1 MNLNVVKSWN
11 LKRFKKAIFIFFY
24 MVAMQMQARS
34 RKRNARGDEFNKVMK
49 HVIT

>member
-11 LKRFKKAIFIFFY
+11 LKRFKKSDVEFFY

-34 RKRNARGDEFNKVMK
+34 RKETQEGTNSTK
-49 HVIT
+49 